1 MNRLTRYLLSQFFF
15 LFVLALAFFVFSIVL
30 SDLLMNLS
38 KLVPMGIGMDQILT
52 LSVLYLPQAL
62 SWSLSPS
69 LLFAVS
75 FVLGTFYAHNEL
87 VVVFGSGVSLR
98 RFTFPLFLVGALA
111 SVFLFFWNDQGVI
124 GAESQRQELNRTLQ
138 GLSSKNNTNV
148 ALLSEGGNLLYS
160 AAFYNDQSQTLTGV
174 ILVWKDTE
182 GNFLRRV
189 DAEWADWTQNHWL
202 FHKVKT
208 YEPTTEG
215 VVEYRFA
222 DQWSDPGVSDPPGS
236 FQRKNVEMNELTF
249 QQALDYVETLKRGG
263 LPSAEAETD
272 ALQRISFSF
281 SPFVVIWISAAV
293 GGRFRKNILLMSLLV
308 SLLVSASYVILQM
321 VFGLFSKTEALPPW
335 VGAGAGV
342 LVGSIVGLILFT
354 RART

>member
-1 MNRLTRYLLSQFFF
+1 MKRLTRYLLSQFLF
-15 LFVLALAFFVFSIVL
+15 LFFLALAFFVISIVL
-30 SDLLMNLS
+30 SDMLVNLS
-38 KLVPMGIGMDQILT
+38 KLVPLGIGMDQV
-52 LSVLYLPQAL
+52 LSLSALYLPQAL

-75 FVLGTFYAHNEL
+75 FVLGTFYSHNEL

-98 RFTFPLFLVGALA
+98 KFTFPLFLIGALA
-111 SVFLFFWNDQGVI
+111 SVFLFFWNDRGVI

-148 ALLSEGGNLLYS
+148 ALLSNEGRLLYS
-160 AAFYNDQSQTLTGV
+160 ATFYNDQSKTLTGV
-174 ILVWKDTE
+174 ILVWKELNGD
-182 GNFLRRV
+182 FVRRV
-189 DAEWADWTQNHWL
+189 DAEWADWSQDRWL

-208 YEPTTEG
+208 YLPTNGTIS
-215 VVEYRFA
+215 YQYA
-222 DQWSDPGVSDPPGS
+222 DQWFDPQVNDPPES
-236 FQRKNVEMNELTF
+236 FQRRNVEMNELTF
-249 QQALDYVETLKRGG
+249 AQALDYVETLKRGG
-263 LPSAEAETD
+263 LPSEEAETD

-281 SPFVVIWISAAV
+281 SPFVVIWISAAI

-308 SLLVSASYVILQM
+308 SLLVSASYIILQM
-321 VFGLFSKTEALPPW
+321 VFGLFSKTGALPPW

-342 LVGSIVGLILFT
+342 LVGAVVGFILFT

>member
-15 LFVLALAFFVFSIVL
+15 LFGMALAFFVFSIVL
-30 SDLLMNLS
+30 SDLLVNLS
-38 KLVPMGIGMDQILT
+38 KLVPLGIGMGPILT
-52 LSVLYLPQAL
+52 LSLLYLPQAL

-98 RFTFPLFLVGALA
+98 RFTLPLFLVGALA
-111 SVFLFFWNDQGVI
+111 SGFLFFWNDRGVI
-124 GAESQRQELNRTLQ
+124 GAESQRQEMSRSLQ
-138 GLSSKNNTNV
+138 GFSSKNNNNV
-148 ALLSEGGNLLYS
+148 ALLSDGGKLLYS
-160 AAFYNDQSQTLTGV
+160 AVFYNDQSKALTGV
-174 ILVWKDTE
+174 ILVWKDDS
-182 GNFLRRV
+182 GNFLRRL
-189 DAEWADWTQNHWL
+189 DAEWAEWTQDRWL
-202 FHKVKT
+202 FHKVKI
-208 YEPTTEG
+208 YEPAEG
-215 VVEYRFA
+215 DTVTYRFE
-222 DQWSDPGVSDPPGS
+222 DQWSSPEVKDSPES
-236 FQRKNVEMNELTF
+236 FQKKNVEMNELTF
-249 QQALDYVETLKRGG
+249 QQALDYVQTLKRGG
-263 LPSAEAETD
+263 LPSAEAETA

-281 SPFVVIWISAAV
+281 SPFVVVWISAAI

-342 LVGSIVGLILFT
+342 LVGAVVGVILFV